1 MAEDMYRMSTH
12 TGRKENV
19 RVFFF
24 FFSVEKWRRKRKD
37 AGEDKE
43 IYPRS

>member
-24 FFSVEKWRRKRKD
+24 FSVEKWRRKRKD
-37 AGEDKE
+37 AGEDEE